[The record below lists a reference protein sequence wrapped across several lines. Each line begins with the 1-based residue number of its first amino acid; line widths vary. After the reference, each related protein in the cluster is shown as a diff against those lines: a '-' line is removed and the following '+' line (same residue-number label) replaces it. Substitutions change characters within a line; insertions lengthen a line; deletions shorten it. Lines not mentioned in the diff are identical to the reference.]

1 VRAYESERGNNNT
14 GKGRK
19 WGAKVRE
26 RAREKGQDNSAKILG
41 GLPEPKSPSAS
52 RRRSKG
58 AGREGTDRRSG
69 WICFFNKSKESVSLQ
84 LLFFF
89 FASFRPSSH
98 THTHSRSAGEPKIER
113 KNRRNRD
120 PGEIPLHYRR
130 WLFVESSPAIG
141 GPFPK
146 RARLPHPRSRLLQP
160 SRKAGGDLRLCL
172 PVSLPLPVLS
182 PLCCGEMRFRKAE
195 ERGGVCVCSVFVL
208 KSASAAGALWPFY
221 PAAILRSAARDL
233 SHV

>member
-1 VRAYESERGNNNT
+1 MRVSVETTTRARAESGARRSEKERGK
-14 GKGRK
+14 KGRTT
-19 WGAKVRE
+19 
-26 RAREKGQDNSAKILG
+26 ARRFSGDY
-41 GLPEPKSPSAS
+41 
-52 RRRSKG
+52 RSLNLQ
-58 AGREGTDRRSG
+58 AHLVVDRRGPVERGRIDGLAGFASSTKAKRA
-69 WICFFNKSKESVSLQ
+69 CLFSYS
-84 LLFFF
+84 FFF